1 MLFFNSGGMGAR
13 PSKDGLSSTA
23 FPSGVHGTPAEI
35 VEARSPLFFVRRE
48 LRPDSGGAGEF
59 RGGLGHWL
67 EVKGLGAG
75 GAYRFS
81 PFFDRTLYPARG
93 YAGGAAGARGAYAL
107 EGAATAET
115 PGGAA
120 GGGGAP
126 ADGATPGPGRPNPK
140 QTVWVA
146 PQTAI
151 VMGLPGGGGFGD
163 PLARDP
169 ARVAED
175 VRDGYVT
182 AARAVADYGVV
193 LDGAGGVDLPATAA
207 LRAGRR
213 EAAGGGAGT
222 APGLGG
228 AAGDGVDQDGEQD
241 A

>member
-1 MLFFNSGGMGAR
+1 M
-13 PSKDGLSSTA
+13 
-23 FPSGVHGTPAEI
+23 HGTPAEI
-35 VEARSPLFFVRRE
+35 VETRSPLFFVRRE

-67 EVKGLGAG
+67 EVQGLGAG

-93 YAGGAAGARGAYAL
+93 YAGGAARGQRGVRP
-107 EGAATAET
+107 ER
-115 PGGAA
+115 GGDGGHA
-120 GGGGAP
+120 GRGRRRRR
-126 ADGATPGPGRPNPK
+126 ADGAPSAAPLPRPNPK

-146 PQTAI
+146 PQTSI

-175 VRDGYVT
+175 VRDGYVS
-182 AARAVADYGVV
+182 AARAEADYGVV
-193 LDGAGGVDLPATAA
+193 LDGAGAADLPATAA

-213 EAAGGGAGT
+213 GAPGAG
-222 APGLGG
+222 AAAEAGG
-228 AAGDGVDQDGEQD
+228 AAGDGVDQDVQQD